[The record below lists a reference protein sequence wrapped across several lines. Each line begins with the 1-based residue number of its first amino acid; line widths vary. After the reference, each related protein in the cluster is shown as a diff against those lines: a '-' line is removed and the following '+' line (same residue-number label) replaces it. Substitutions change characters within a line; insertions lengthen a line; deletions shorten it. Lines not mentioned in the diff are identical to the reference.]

1 MIRPKKARLLQR
13 RAMSG
18 YLFALPLIVGL
29 VLVFIPNLVQ
39 TFRFAVNDIRLGTD
53 GYTLSSVGFRYFRE
67 AFDTDP
73 NFVPYLIASLRSF
86 VTDIPIIL
94 VFSLF
99 IASVLNTEF
108 RGRVAARI
116 IFFIPVILATGV
128 IAAVENASDILGI
141 VEDGRQL
148 DLGLG
153 SGQKTEIATLLTQI
167 DLPKALIDLIGG
179 AIAKL
184 YDIVKSSG
192 MQIYIL
198 LIGMQEIS
206 PSIYEAAQVE
216 GCGRWEFFWKITF
229 PMIGAE
235 IKVCVVYTIIDILAN
250 GQGTLVDYI
259 DGLAFRND
267 MYAQG
272 TAMYVVYLCC
282 IALIVAAVLL
292 LLKRLIRYQGEEAR

>member
-1 MIRPKKARLLQR
+1 MCRPSVSPSTISGSAR
-13 RAMSG
+13 
-18 YLFALPLIVGL
+18 
-29 VLVFIPNLVQ
+29 
-39 TFRFAVNDIRLGTD
+39 T

-148 DLGLG
+148 DLGLD

-167 DLPKALIDLIGG
+167 DLPRALIDLIGG

-292 LLKRLIRYQGEEAR
+292 LLKRLIR

>member
-148 DLGLG
+148 DLGL
-153 SGQKTEIATLLTQI
+153 
-167 DLPKALIDLIGG
+167 
-179 AIAKL
+179 
-184 YDIVKSSG
+184 
-192 MQIYIL
+192 